1 MYFATDSAECR
12 KFLEFCV
19 VAVERKNVHIEVARK
34 VFDDI
39 EDTKFVPTDS
49 RKRESRRYDQNT
61 RPGRCVHGEAN
72 IPLSRQLL
80 TKFAT
85 LPRVLP
91 FPATTVAY
99 ALVIPSIRDKSGWCF
114 VG

>member
-1 MYFATDSAECR
+1 MYFATDPAQGR
-12 KFLEFCV
+12 KFLEF
-19 VAVERKNVHIEVARK
+19 VAVAIKRENIHIEVARK
-34 VFDDI
+34 IFDDI

-49 RKRESRRYDQNT
+49 GKRESRRYDQNA

-91 FPATTVAY
+91 FPATTFAY

-114 VG
+114 VW

>member
-1 MYFATDSAECR
+1 MYFATDTAECR
-12 KFLEFCV
+12 KFLEFLV
-19 VAVERKNVHIEVARK
+19 IAVERENIHIEVARK
-34 VFDDI
+34 IFDDI
-39 EDTKFVPTDS
+39 EDTEFVATDS
-49 RKRESRRYDQNT
+49 GKRESRRYDQNA

-91 FPATTVAY
+91 FLAATVAY
-99 ALVIPSIRDKSGWCF
+99 ALVIPSIRDKSDWCF
-114 VG
+114 VW